1 MTTSADESR
10 EGAHRPDPPGSD
22 VVDLV
27 AWTGPIPDDHPD
39 ANFLVDVATWSLADP
54 MATLRRLSDSVG
66 VPVGA
71 LARYVLA
78 RWVTAGS
85 DSLLEVGPTAVE
97 RMRAAVDQA
106 ERADTDAARLVAYR
120 AIAEQLAWLGHGLDD
135 PIGTYPEGG
144 ADPAP

>member
-1 MTTSADESR
+1 MSDETL
-10 EGAHRPDPPGSD
+10 
-22 VVDLV
+22 DLV

-39 ANFLVDVATWSLADP
+39 ANFLVDVATYSLADP
-54 MATLRRLSDSVG
+54 LATLRRLGDAVG

-85 DSLLEVGPTAVE
+85 DSLLEVGPTAVQ
-97 RMRAAVDQA
+97 RMRDHVRAAEEVGTDTARVD
-106 ERADTDAARLVAYR
+106 AYH

-135 PIGTYPEGG
+135 APGTYPDGG
-144 ADPAP
+144 AGPI